1 MVDSAAGREIV
12 ADDFIDECD
21 AEEEEEEEEEELF
34 VSNGLGAGAG
44 EGGEGEGEGG
54 GGGGGE
60 GRRSDLEK
68 RFKSDSTTFRV
79 FIHRERVASFGAAIM
94 SLIHK

>member
-1 MVDSAAGREIV
+1 MIDSAAGREIV

-21 AEEEEEEEEEELF
+21 AEEEEEEELL
-34 VSNGLGAGAG
+34 VSNGLGAG
-44 EGGEGEGEGG
+44 E
-54 GGGGGE
+54 GGGGE
-60 GRRSDLEK
+60 GGGRSDLEV

-79 FIHRERVASFGAAIM
+79 LIHRERVASFGAAIM